1 MRVGI
6 VGAGTMGAVHAVA
19 WRSTEA
25 WLVGCLSAQQS
36 QSDQLAAHYG
46 IRSYRA
52 FTDLLEDVDIVDI
65 CTPTAT
71 HRSMVLEAAHAGKH
85 VLCEKPIALW
95 QEDAEAMV
103 QACDG
108 AGVRFFVCMV
118 VRFFPQYRLAKDL
131 VSEGKIGNL
140 TVLRL
145 KRVSY
150 PPQKKGDNWYI
161 DETRSGGMIVDLMIH
176 DFDFARWLGG
186 DVERVFAR
194 RSRSDQGTAEYAQA
208 ILRFKSGAIGLIEGG
223 WAYPSGIFRTGFDIS
238 GSDGLIEWSSDQPD
252 PICVFRPFGMH
263 DPDAVGLPISGLTD
277 DPYTC
282 QIRHAYDAIRS
293 GKSFDVTAQDALQSL
308 RIALAARKSLDTNQ
322 PVRCAWE

>member
-6 VGAGTMGAVHAVA
+6 VGTGTMGAVHAAA

-25 WLVGCLSAQQS
+25 RLIGCLSAQQS
-36 QSDQLAAHYG
+36 QSDQLAVRYG
-46 IRSYRA
+46 IRSYSS

-65 CTPTAT
+65 CTPTAM

-85 VLCEKPIALW
+85 VLCEKPVALR
-95 QEDAEAMV
+95 QEDAEAMI

-131 VSEGKIGNL
+131 VNKGRIGNL
-140 TVLRL
+140 AVLRL

-150 PPQKKGDNWYI
+150 PPQKKVENWYI
-161 DETRSGGMIVDLMIH
+161 DETRSGGMIIDLMIH

-194 RSRSDQGTAEYAQA
+194 RSRSEQGVAEYAQA

-223 WAYPSGIFRTGFDIS
+223 WAYPPGIFRTGFDLS
-238 GSDGLIEWSSDQPD
+238 GSDGLIEWSSDQPA
-252 PICVFRPFGMH
+252 PIHVLRAPVAEDAG
-263 DPDAVGLPISGLTD
+263 AVGLPVSGIGE
-277 DPYTC
+277 DPYTIEIC
-282 QIRHAYDAIRS
+282 HAYDAIRT
-293 GKSFDVTAQDALQSL
+293 GKSFDVTAEDALQSL
-308 RIALAARKSLDTNQ
+308 RIALAARESIDTNQ
-322 PVRCAWE
+322 PAIL